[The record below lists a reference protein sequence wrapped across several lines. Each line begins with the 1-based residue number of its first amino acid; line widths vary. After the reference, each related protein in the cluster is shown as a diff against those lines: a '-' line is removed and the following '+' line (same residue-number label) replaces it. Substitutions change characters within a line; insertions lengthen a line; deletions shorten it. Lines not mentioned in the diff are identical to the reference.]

1 MTMVMVVMLMI
12 MVLMSMRMVMLMVM
26 TGAFLIVLMFMVMV
40 VMLMIMTAAILAVL
54 MAMVVMLAFV
64 DKYAPLA
71 VLTGNGRSHTFQ
83 TIFQG
88 LQLCAEH
95 DGGDPHLRIPGHGLR
110 QVAPLDLHRAAGGG
124 EHDRLFPAPLDI
136 GLVRPDHGFLLVS
149 PKHGDPQLLYDLI
162 PKRGHPRRRLQ
173 RKFG

>member
-12 MVLMSMRMVMLMVM
+12 MVLMTMRMVMLMVM

-95 DGGDPHLRIPGHGLR
+95 DGGDPHLRRLRFGGRKLAALYLHG
-110 QVAPLDLHRAAGGG
+110 AAGCG
-124 EHDRLFPAPLDI
+124 EHQGILRSPLDI
-136 GLVRPDHGFLLVS
+136 GLDMPDHGFLLVS
-149 PKHGDPQLLYDLI
+149 PKHGDPQLLCDLI